1 MTIHT
6 KLRRVSLLTGLIVSA
21 GLATVVVCSEPA
33 HAVGD
38 RQCHVTEYYSDAH
51 HTQLVGQYSTCPG
64 GTWGQRTEYSTTQ
77 VVSVGDHS
85 PGSPGQGPSVPCEFR
100 ADPTC
105 LSLPIARTT
114 PKQGETNTETFRQ

>member
-1 MTIHT
+1 MTSHI
-6 KLRRVSLLTGLIVSA
+6 KLKRTSLVTGLIASA
-21 GLATVVVCSEPA
+21 GLATIVLCSEPA

-38 RQCHVTEYYSDAH
+38 RQCHVTEYYSDGH

-64 GTWGQRTEYSTTQ
+64 GTWGQRTAYSTTQ

-85 PGSPGQGPSVPCEFR
+85 PGSLGQGPNVPCEFQ

-105 LSLPIARTT
+105 LSLPIARTSSN
-114 PKQGETNTETFRQ
+114 QGATSSGTIRQ